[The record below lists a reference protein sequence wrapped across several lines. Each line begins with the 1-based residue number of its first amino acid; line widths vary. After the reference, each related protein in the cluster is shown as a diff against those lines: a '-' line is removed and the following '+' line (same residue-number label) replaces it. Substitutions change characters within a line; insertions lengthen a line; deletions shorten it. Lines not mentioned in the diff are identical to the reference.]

1 MFKLKGYQQR
11 AVDVM
16 QSFLSHCL
24 SSDSVEDAYKL
35 ALEEQELP
43 HMPIVITVSRK
54 YRIFVCVSQRVVVK
68 PFLVR
73 TLLMSPHA
81 IT

>member
-24 SSDSVEDAYKL
+24 SSENVEAAYKL

-43 HMPIVITVSRK
+43 H
-54 YRIFVCVSQRVVVK
+54 IFIEIMALSKCPTSVCVFQQVVVRR
-68 PFLVR
+68 FLVHM
-73 TLLMSPHA
+73 L
-81 IT
+81 